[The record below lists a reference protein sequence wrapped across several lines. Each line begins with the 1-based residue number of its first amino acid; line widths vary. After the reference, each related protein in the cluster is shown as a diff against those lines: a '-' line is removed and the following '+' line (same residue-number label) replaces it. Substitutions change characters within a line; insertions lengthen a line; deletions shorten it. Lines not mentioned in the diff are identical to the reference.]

1 MRSRR
6 FGSWTRT
13 TGKTTY
19 YKRRGLSGRG
29 VMMLVGAAVILIS
42 GGFLLSD
49 LRLLGGSLPAPE
61 DESLRLTVPKMQR
74 VKNVPVY
81 TAAANDTAKLDAGAI
96 HLKDTGDPWE
106 SGANV
111 YIAGHRLGYPQTGS
125 FLLFYDLDKLQNGD
139 KVFLRDTEGRRYVY
153 QVFKEFVVEP
163 SKLSVTEPVAG
174 KSVISLQ
181 ACTLPDYAR
190 RLIVQA
196 ELIEVQEAPASQ
208 ASAG

>member
-29 VMMLVGAAVILIS
+29 VMMLVGVAIILIS

-49 LRLLGGSLPAPE
+49 LRLLGGSPPAPK
-61 DESLRLTVPKMQR
+61 DESLRLTVPKMKR

-81 TAAANDTAKLDAGAI
+81 TATANDTAKLDAGAI
-96 HLKDTGDPWE
+96 RLKDTGYPWE

-111 YIAGHRLGYPQTGS
+111 YIAGHRLGYPNTGS

-139 KVFLRDTEGRRYVY
+139 KVVLKDTEGRRYIY
-153 QVFKEFVVEP
+153 QVFKEFVVDP
-163 SKLSVTEPVAG
+163 SELSVTEPVPG

-196 ELIEVQEAPASQ
+196 ELVEIQEPQAPQ
-208 ASAG
+208 ASVD